1 MTNSAAKARRRLYL
15 FFLVAWVS
23 LTFLLTS
30 IPHLEVHEDIPFLDN
45 GAHFAFYG
53 VMGFLCAL
61 WRRESGRPAKR
72 AVLYAVLFVLAVG
85 AVDEIHQY
93 WIPGRS
99 ADPLDLVA
107 DTLGGVIGASLAML
121 LPAVFPFLITE

>member
-1 MTNSAAKARRRLYL
+1 MPRRRLY
-15 FFLVAWVS
+15 FFLLLLWVA

-30 IPHLEVHEDIPFLDN
+30 IPYLKGPEYIPFWDK

-53 VMGFLCAL
+53 MTGFLCAL
-61 WRRESGRPAKR
+61 WRRESGFPAKR

-85 AVDEIHQY
+85 AIDEIHQH

-99 ADPLDLVA
+99 MALLDWLA
-107 DTLGGVIGASLAML
+107 DTLGGGTG
-121 LPAVFPFLITE
+121 AVFSLLLSRLFPSLITE

>member
-1 MTNSAAKARRRLYL
+1 MPRRRFY
-15 FFLVAWVS
+15 FFLLLLWVC

-30 IPHLEVHEDIPFLDN
+30 IPYLKGPDSIPFWDK

-53 VMGFLCAL
+53 GTGFLCAL
-61 WRRESGRPAKR
+61 WRRESGFPAKR
-72 AVLYAVLFVLAVG
+72 AVLYAALFVLAMG

-99 ADPLDLVA
+99 MALLDWLA
-107 DTLGGVIGASLAML
+107 DTLGGGAGAVLSLL
-121 LPAVFPFLITE
+121 LPRLFPFLITE

>member
-30 IPHLEVHEDIPFLDN
+30 IPHLEVHEDIPFLDK

-53 VMGFLCAL
+53 VTGFLCAL
-61 WRRESGRPAKR
+61 WRRESGHTAKR

-85 AVDEIHQY
+85 AVDEIHQH

-99 ADPLDLVA
+99 ADLSDWAA
-107 DTLGGVIGASLAML
+107 DTLGGGIGASCALL
-121 LPAVFPFLITE
+121 LPSLFPFLTTE

>member
-1 MTNSAAKARRRLYL
+1 MPRRRLY
-15 FFLVAWVS
+15 FFLLLLWVA

-30 IPHLEVHEDIPFLDN
+30 IPYLKGPKSIPFWDK

-53 VMGFLCAL
+53 VTGFLCAL
-61 WRRESGRPAKR
+61 WRRESGFPARR

-85 AVDEIHQY
+85 AIDEIHQH

-99 ADPLDLVA
+99 MALLDWLA
-107 DTLGGVIGASLAML
+107 DTLGGGTG
-121 LPAVFPFLITE
+121 AVFSLFLSRLFPSLITE

>member
-1 MTNSAAKARRRLYL
+1 MVRRRLYFILLL
-15 FFLVAWVS
+15 FWVG

-30 IPHLEVHEDIPFLDN
+30 IPHLEVPEGIPFWDK

-53 VMGFLCAL
+53 VTGFLCAL
-61 WRRESGRPAKR
+61 WRRESGHPAKR

-85 AVDEIHQY
+85 AVDEIHQH

-99 ADPLDLVA
+99 ADLLDWVA
-107 DTLGGVIGASLAML
+107 DTLGGGIGAWCALL
-121 LPAVFPFLITE
+121 LPSLFPFLITE

>member
-1 MTNSAAKARRRLYL
+1 MARRRLYFIL
-15 FFLVAWVS
+15 LLCWVG

-30 IPHLEVHEDIPFLDN
+30 IPHLEIPEGIPFWDK

-53 VMGFLCAL
+53 VTGFLCAL
-61 WRRESGRPAKR
+61 WRRESGHPAKR

-85 AVDEIHQY
+85 AVDEIHQL

-99 ADPLDLVA
+99 ADLLDWVA
-107 DTLGGVIGASLAML
+107 DLLGGGIGAWCALL
-121 LPAVFPFLITE
+121 LPSRSLS